1 MVHVLRVVLPDSP
14 VHQGSQP
21 SHGAL
26 RDVRFLGSHADGEEL
41 KAAAG
46 VLWDQCDDRR
56 VLRLPSSCARPGFAQ
71 CCCFCLLLF
80 CVLPLLCVDA
90 EEAVG
95 FVKEC
100 FCCLFETVLG
110 MHPVIQGNRN
120 DGCAPHKGFLSF
132 TPPIPT
138 VRVHDPASA
147 ILKHKIP
154 GNDVRSPK
162 CL

>member
-1 MVHVLRVVLPDSP
+1 MVHVLRVVFHDSP

-21 SHGAL
+21 SHGTL

-41 KAAAG
+41 KTAAG

-56 VLRLPSSCARPGFAQ
+56 VLRLPSSCALSGFAQ
-71 CCCFCLLLF
+71 CYCFCFLLF
-80 CVLPLLCVDA
+80 CVLPLLCMDA

-100 FCCLFETVLG
+100 FCCLLKTLLILLPVTQETRIDSCV
-110 MHPVIQGNRN
+110 PR
-120 DGCAPHKGFLSF
+120 KGFPSSI
-132 TPPIPT
+132 PPIPT